1 VATFARLSAVSVGL
15 ANLAVLA
22 GLFDSDSPLRRGEVA
37 VGEALPP
44 VLILVVAGLL
54 TSEIV
59 LRTFKPL
66 REKFFERYSFTV
78 LAVCL
83 GGMLMGGLLAGL
95 FALNGVLFPKPSTI
109 LQGIVAALMSGLV
122 GAAFGLGLGLAE
134 GLVLAFPIAA
144 ILGLFRSRG

>member
-1 VATFARLSAVSVGL
+1 VATFTRLAAVSVGL

-22 GLFDSDSPLRRGEVA
+22 GLFDGDSPLRRGEVT
-37 VGEALPP
+37 VSEALPP
-44 VLILVVAGLL
+44 VLAAVVAGLL

-59 LRTFKPL
+59 LRTFKL
-66 REKFFERYSFTV
+66 QRQRFFERYGLTV

-83 GGMLMGGLLAGL
+83 GGVLMGGLLAGL
-95 FALNGVLFPKPSTI
+95 FALNGVLFPRPSTI
-109 LQGIVAALMSGLV
+109 LEGIGAALISGLV

-144 ILGLFRSRG
+144 ILGLFMSRR

>member
-22 GLFDSDSPLRRGEVA
+22 GLF
-37 VGEALPP
+37 
-44 VLILVVAGLL
+44 
-54 TSEIV
+54 
-59 LRTFKPL
+59 
-66 REKFFERYSFTV
+66 
-78 LAVCL
+78 
-83 GGMLMGGLLAGL
+83 
-95 FALNGVLFPKPSTI
+95 ALNGLLFPKPSTI